1 MVVLSRTPHHPQ
13 TPPPAPPERQAGQ
26 RVWRGPPL
34 GRRPAPGPHEVRVQ
48 GGHHGCRHDCQR
60 PDRAVLCASVIVEG
74 GGERDRVGG
83 PPPLRG
89 REHPSPSPH
98 PPRQV
103 TVGLLQD
110 AMRDSG
116 KGVFLIDGFP
126 RNEENRAAFEE
137 QVGQRRGGGRRV
149 DALTLAMD
157 P

>member
-1 MVVLSRTPHHPQ
+1 MVADMIANGQIVPSYVRRWWLREGVSVIAWVDHHPCVGESSPHHP
-13 TPPPAPPERQAGQ
+13 TD
-26 RVWRGPPL
+26 
-34 GRRPAPGPHEVRVQ
+34 H
-48 GGHHGCRHDCQR
+48 
-60 PDRAVLCASVIVEG
+60 
-74 GGERDRVGG
+74 
-83 PPPLRG
+83 
-89 REHPSPSPH
+89 
-98 PPRQV
+98 PRQV